1 MTPTDAKELLKTLIV
16 EKCLPIDV
24 VDMAPS
30 QNLRAL
36 DSTVESR
43 IKDVIHQWN
52 TDGKIHERPPGRAEI
67 MEFYTRTDAVS
78 PAKELPE
85 SLVVESFLES
95 VISEQKLPV
104 RFADCGFRLITLA
117 EDDATHYPVKI
128 LHGGFRLEKKDGS
141 AITVSQLEGVASR
154 FKALLKVKRVKAKM
168 FHRGFQLEKSAE
180 TGIPLSQVKKWA
192 EQIDTTFGINYV
204 LNAYEYANRDEASD
218 TSWTS
223 ASICV
228 SLWRFPR
235 R

>member
-95 VISEQKLPV
+95 VIAEQKLPV

>member
-1 MTPTDAKELLKTLIV
+1 MTPTETKELLETLIV
-16 EKCLPIDV
+16 EKCLPIDI

-30 QNLRAL
+30 QDLRAL
-36 DSTVESR
+36 DSTVEAR

-67 MEFYTRTDAVS
+67 MEFYTRTDSIS

-95 VISEQKLPV
+95 VIREQKLPV
-104 RFADCGFRLITLA
+104 RFADCGFRLITLS

-154 FKALLKVKRVKAKM
+154 FKVLLKERGVKAKM
-168 FHRGFQLEKSAE
+168 FHRGFQLEKNAE

-192 EQIDTTFGINYV
+192 EQIDTIFGINYV

>member
-30 QNLRAL
+30 QDLRAL
-36 DSTVESR
+36 DSTVEAR

-67 MEFYTRTDAVS
+67 MEFYTRTDSVS

-95 VISEQKLPV
+95 VIREQKLPV

-128 LHGGFRLEKKDGS
+128 LHGGFRLEKRDGS

-154 FKALLKVKRVKAKM
+154 FKVLLKERRVKAKM